1 VISAVA
7 ADLAARALGDLSG
20 RRVLMV
26 GAGRV
31 AETTVRSLVRRGA
44 GEVGVIDAGG
54 LGRLA
59 EELAAAD
66 IVVSSTDA
74 GPVILGRSDV
84 AAAMAGRRG
93 RRLIV
98 LDVSIP
104 RDVDERVASVPGVT
118 LLDVDDL
125 ARASVADAAAASAIA
140 GLRARAEDVRR
151 SELDRMR
158 HRWEALTGAD
168 RERLEAVTRDIVDA
182 ILREPAARLRAA
194 ADAGDAD
201 LVARM
206 RHLVGPEAP
215 SRRPLRR

>member
-1 VISAVA
+1 MISAVA

-206 RHLVGPEAP
+206 RHLVGLEAP